1 MILDSINEIVK
12 EEEQEANTKLKELKL
27 LLGQNFEDEI
37 FDIFGALSNY
47 LILLENSKESY
58 DYIKF
63 KDIKNNKLNDE
74 DFMNIKENI
83 DECLDEYNKINKLIK
98 FSETPINKI
107 NPYITLFKNADNL
120 VDTLIRKDGTESKNS
135 DIKSEI
141 DNIGVNINMNL
152 ENIKTKLN
160 G

>member
-120 VDTLIRKDGTESKNS
+120 VDTLIRKYGTESKNS